1 MQTTSTISEWP
12 YFVGEWPRLTGR
24 QAPAFQSAFDGDE
37 SLGDSAAKLAYKI
50 GMRQMPFQWQTT
62 RKILSR
68 QPDSLWTH
76 PDVCIICV
84 RQVGKT
90 EIALATIIF
99 GLFALDERIIFSGQR
114 WLTSERVFQRL
125 KSVIERRPSLYRRLA
140 KDPTTSS
147 SRAYIELKSGA
158 SITLGVRSGD
168 LGRGVDRVDRLVIDE
183 SYSLTDPELGALA
196 PTQLASKNPQT
207 IYLST
212 PVDFETQPNCQVIAG
227 IRRKGYAREPGLYFA
242 EWGAK
247 EGMARD
253 EPSTWAYA
261 IPSYGEIHTEAK
273 VRSLLRK
280 AVTPD
285 GLRLF
290 DADIIG
296 KGNWPT
302 EESELGSVISA
313 ETWADLKADT
323 PPELVGP
330 IAIAVDRSPDRKTWA
345 ICSAQRRADD
355 GRIHLEIGPYQDL
368 WPADVVDKLLDI
380 VMAWDPISIC
390 IDARSAANVL
400 EPALVA
406 AECPPTMT
414 TTGEMVRACGSF
426 LDAVEAG
433 TISHANQ
440 QVLNDAVV
448 SAVKRD
454 LGGGFAWG
462 SAPGATQL
470 VAASLAHWALLSAT
484 TEEPR
489 RSNVPMSGASIY
501 RDDPVELDFDKVPF

>member
-1 MQTTSTISEWP
+1 
-12 YFVGEWPRLTGR
+12 
-24 QAPAFQSAFDGDE
+24 
-37 SLGDSAAKLAYKI
+37 
-50 GMRQMPFQWQTT
+50 
-62 RKILSR
+62 
-68 QPDSLWTH
+68 
-76 PDVCIICV
+76 
-84 RQVGKT
+84 
-90 EIALATIIF
+90 
-99 GLFALDERIIFSGQR
+99 
-114 WLTSERVFQRL
+114 
-125 KSVIERRPSLYRRLA
+125 
-140 KDPTTSS
+140 
-147 SRAYIELKSGA
+147 
-158 SITLGVRSGD
+158 
-168 LGRGVDRVDRLVIDE
+168 VIDE

-313 ETWADLKADT
+313 ETWVDLKADT